1 MASRVRTR
9 GYCLGILP
17 RQLCVPEGHLELVSI
32 RWRSVDEEP
41 DVVVHC
47 SRDHLG
53 RIEVGLGPGFGI
65 PHSRDPQDFLPDS
78 ARGVARILAELQ
90 VARGHGPTL
99 SMGPPTVRVQAGQG
113 FPLRVIRVLAEQD
126 LAAACDE
133 QIVANAEAGGR
144 ELSGPCW
151 RRMVRGAQDRAR

>member
-1 MASRVRTR
+1 MASRIRTR
-9 GYCLGILP
+9 WYRLGILP
-17 RQLCVPEGHLELVSI
+17 RQLCVPGRHLELVSGG
-32 RWRSVDEEP
+32 WRPVDEEP

-78 ARGVARILAELQ
+78 PRGVAGILAELQ

-113 FPLRVIRVLAEQD
+113 FPLRVISVLAEKD
-126 LAAACDE
+126 ISAVCNGKIAAHAM
-133 QIVANAEAGGR
+133 AGERGDNCT
-144 ELSGPCW
+144 L
-151 RRMVRGAQDRAR
+151 RRLLYVTPR